1 MLHPTTQGFFMHTSF
16 PGYEVAVQRARADDL
31 LSAAGPER
39 TEEHKGGK
47 VYLNGQEL
55 VYDELLA

>member
-1 MLHPTTQGFFMHTSF
+1 MHTSF

-55 VYDELLA
+55 VYDDVLA